1 MTDSEQAAALAR
13 ALPYGGAPLDGV
25 ATAGQMSEA
34 QVDQLAK
41 AGYRVIVDLRAPQEQ
56 RGYDERAAV
65 ERAGM
70 EYVTLPVTPE
80 TLVDA
85 TFDRVRELLK
95 DREKR
100 PIVVHCQSANRVG
113 GVMLPFL
120 VLDEGRTPEDALA
133 LAGEIGLRNPDY
145 ARMAIDYVRR
155 HAAG

>member
-1 MTDSEQAAALAR
+1 
-13 ALPYGGAPLDGV
+13 
-25 ATAGQMSEA
+25 
-34 QVDQLAK
+34 
-41 AGYRVIVDLRAPQEQ
+41 
-56 RGYDERAAV
+56 
-65 ERAGM
+65 M
-70 EYVTLPVTPE
+70 EYVALPVTPE

-85 TFDRVRELLK
+85 TFDRMRALLK
-95 DREKR
+95 DHDKR

-155 HAAG
+155 HSAG